1 MAKELD
7 RRGVPHAMVV
17 FGGEGHGFRRGA
29 TIEASYQMKLSF
41 LGQVL
46 GFAPVGIDHDVTVLH
61 HPRTS

>member
-1 MAKELD
+1 
-7 RRGVPHAMVV
+7 VPHALVV
-17 FGGEGHGFRRGA
+17 FDGEGHGFRRGA

-46 GFAPVGIDHDVTVLH
+46 GFAPIGIDHDVTVLH